1 MTEATYRILAIN
13 PGSTSTKVSVYENER
28 PIFDHSIHHTAEDL
42 APFTGDVVSQ
52 YEYRL
57 NLIRGC
63 LAKSGI
69 DLHTLSA
76 IVGRGGMFKSIEGGT
91 YAINERVLE
100 DARVGVQGQH
110 ASNLGALLAKAIADE
125 HGLPSFFV
133 DPVAIDEFEPLA
145 RISGVPELPRR
156 SILHA
161 LNMKA
166 VARHAA
172 ADLGRR
178 YDELNMVMVHLGGGI
193 SVAPSKQGRF
203 IDTNNATEE
212 GPFSPERSGTVPVRA
227 LAQLC
232 YSGKYSAKEMDRK
245 LVGQAGLVAY
255 LGTADAREVQ
265 KRIAAGDEKAR
276 LIFEAMAYQIAKQ
289 IGAMA
294 TVLKGKV
301 DYIVLTGGIA
311 YSEMLTGWIRERCE
325 WIAPVLVYPG
335 EEEMRALVEGTLRVL
350 RGEEQSKLYS

>member
-1 MTEATYRILAIN
+1 
-13 PGSTSTKVSVYENER
+13 
-28 PIFDHSIHHTAEDL
+28 
-42 APFTGDVVSQ
+42 
-52 YEYRL
+52 
-57 NLIRGC
+57 
-63 LAKSGI
+63 
-69 DLHTLSA
+69 
-76 IVGRGGMFKSIEGGT
+76 
-91 YAINERVLE
+91 
-100 DARVGVQGQH
+100 
-110 ASNLGALLAKAIADE
+110 
-125 HGLPSFFV
+125 
-133 DPVAIDEFEPLA
+133 
-145 RISGVPELPRR
+145 
-156 SILHA
+156 
-161 LNMKA
+161 
-166 VARHAA
+166 
-172 ADLGRR
+172 
-178 YDELNMVMVHLGGGI
+178 MVMVHLGGGI

-294 TVLKGKV
+294 TVHKGKV